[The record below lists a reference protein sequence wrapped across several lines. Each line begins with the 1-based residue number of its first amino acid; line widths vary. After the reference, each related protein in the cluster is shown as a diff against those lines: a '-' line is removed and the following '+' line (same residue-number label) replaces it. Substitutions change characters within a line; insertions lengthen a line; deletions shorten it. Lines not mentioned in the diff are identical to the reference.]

1 MRSIP
6 QQIDFKGLTQIVT
19 HFRVFEFGSSVK
31 DYAER
36 GKGNQF
42 PRREKCPHCQRQD
55 KVIWYGFYS
64 RWCHQVTIVIKRYFC
79 KHCLKTFSL
88 MPSFL
93 CHRISET
100 VEVVER
106 ILWQIDQGKSYRE
119 SREAVGRPELSY
131 QRVQYWRKRWQKKIT
146 QIRVVLPLKDMQKT
160 LDIFEHLSSFF
171 GLPQGS
177 GRLFEAANRY
187 FSLNLNLT
195 LL

>member
-1 MRSIP
+1 MVF
-6 QQIDFKGLTQIVT
+6 DFGI
-19 HFRVFEFGSSVK
+19 SVK

-36 GKGNQF
+36 GKKNQF
-42 PRREKCPHCQRQD
+42 PRREKCPHCQGQD

-64 RWCHQVTIVIKRYFC
+64 RWCQQLMIVIKRYFC
-79 KHCLKTFSL
+79 KCCSKTFSL
-88 MPSFL
+88 LPSFL

-106 ILWQIDQGKSYRE
+106 ILRHIDGEKSYRE
-119 SREAVGRPELSY
+119 SREAIGRPEISY
-131 QRVQYWRKRWQKKIT
+131 QRIQYWRKRWQTKAA
-146 QIRVVLPLKDMQKT
+146 QLRAALPLKEMQKT

-171 GLPQGS
+171 NLPHDS

-187 FSLNLNLT
+187 FSLNLEQA